1 MDHMRLG
8 RQYLPRG
15 MALIQQLC
23 EKEIINTMD
32 QKKIERY
39 TLREKKK
46 KNLLRWQEEVIFLPS
61 AVKVSS
67 AISKTVPHFPTV
79 ASKVHENNSDPWSL
93 GNGEA
98 LSTVSTDTCTMDY
111 SRAGHPGG

>member
-1 MDHMRLG
+1 
-8 RQYLPRG
+8 

-98 LSTVSTDTCTMDY
+98 LSTVSIATCTMDY

>member
-46 KNLLRWQEEVIFLPS
+46 TS
-61 AVKVSS
+61 
-67 AISKTVPHFPTV
+67 
-79 ASKVHENNSDPWSL
+79 
-93 GNGEA
+93 
-98 LSTVSTDTCTMDY
+98 
-111 SRAGHPGG
+111 